1 MFRTLFISFVVA
13 LLAIASPASADE
25 ATCEEWL
32 SFKVKERKILL
43 SGMLSQ
49 MLPPELPATTVSCLK
64 SMPAEIAAGATK
76 LCERDGGYFAPTA
89 QAAITR
95 AVAQCEAE

>member
-1 MFRTLFISFVVA
+1 MLRTVFLFFVLA
-13 LLAIASPASADE
+13 LLASSSPASADE

-32 SFKVKERKILL
+32 SFKVKERKVLL

-49 MLPPELPATTVSCLK
+49 MLPPELPAATVSCLK

-76 LCERDGGYFAPTA
+76 LCERHGGYFAPTA
-89 QAAITR
+89 QAAVSR

>member
-1 MFRTLFISFVVA
+1 MFRTLFLSFVVA

-25 ATCEEWL
+25 GTCKQWL
-32 SFKVKERKILL
+32 SFKLEARTVLL
-43 SGMLSQ
+43 SSMLSQ

-76 LCERDGGYFAPTA
+76 LCERNGGYFAPTA
-89 QAAITR
+89 QAAIIL
-95 AVAQCEAE
+95 AIAQCEAE